1 MKSILRYGFNISL
14 IAFVFSALLSSCS
27 LGENEGREESVWVYL
42 PSKPESLNAVLSS
55 DANSSTI
62 QNYLYQT
69 LQVIDDN
76 DFSMNP
82 VLIIENPKTTILT
95 EGPYAGGMVMEM
107 QIREEATW
115 DNGTPI
121 TAHDVDY
128 TYRMIKNLFLR
139 HYIRDHIL
147 RTSIR
152 FGLTTTQSI
161 LNFIATSNTSLR
173 KVR

>member
-1 MKSILRYGFNISL
+1 MKTILRYGFNISL
-14 IAFVFSALLSSCS
+14 IAFVFSALLSSCN

-82 VLIIENPKTTILT
+82 VLLIETIKTQLWC
-95 EGPYAGGMVMEM
+95 VC
-107 QIREEATW
+107 
-115 DNGTPI
+115 
-121 TAHDVDY
+121 
-128 TYRMIKNLFLR
+128 KL
-139 HYIRDHIL
+139 
-147 RTSIR
+147 
-152 FGLTTTQSI
+152 
-161 LNFIATSNTSLR
+161 
-173 KVR
+173 

>member
-55 DANSSTI
+55 EANSSTI

-82 VLIIENPKTTILT
+82 VLITENPKTTILT

-107 QIREEATW
+107 QIVQ
-115 DNGTPI
+115 I
-121 TAHDVDY
+121 
-128 TYRMIKNLFLR
+128 
-139 HYIRDHIL
+139 
-147 RTSIR
+147 
-152 FGLTTTQSI
+152 
-161 LNFIATSNTSLR
+161 
-173 KVR
+173 